1 MQRATMSKRSRKPS
15 LKVRENLETED
26 HLQEAEEHLQE
37 LEKRLRLDKAKE
49 LQVDKRRYFAI

>member
-1 MQRATMSKRSRKPS
+1 MTFEPCRTPPG
-15 LKVRENLETED
+15 ENLETED